1 MNQKPSTQQVKNPS
15 LTLYAFHLRHSLSEG
30 SEQVTDKAYHLWEQ
44 FVKLG
49 EQLNIGELK
58 SLKSKLL
65 CYEDTTGTYKPSLEE
80 KALEDKHSSLPLEL
94 LKHQR
99 TLEFHVPTQP
109 NSPQLS
115 GEIYPIRIHD
125 TYAVDLTLRY
135 EEPVDITQL
144 SQLNPNGYLLSSWIR
159 PSLGETFLLFAEPP
173 NNTNDY
179 QTLANACVKEVL
191 STTNQPL
198 KDYIAQGKLFGS
210 PIFEYDNQQEDPT
223 QRCHLWVWFNT
234 DNETLKSIGET
245 ADYVLNLLCCRSKIL
260 FAYHQARLCY
270 WQARQLYSRIETQVQ
285 IFNNLPTDSG
295 QRLEK
300 LKILLT
306 NISPIAF
313 QYARL
318 LRDMH
323 DHTQSIVT
331 NTENYSIWLQKISQK
346 SQDKYSDDNL
356 KFLENF
362 RDRTNPRLQQQIQ
375 TDINYLSPGQ
385 DMFQQAIAASR
396 GLVEIDQAERDRQ
409 RQEELRQQEER
420 EEKKRERLEKSEKER
435 DRNFQTTAFA
445 VASGLA
451 VGGIVISASS
461 QVTKEN
467 PIRMPG
473 SPTASSPHPF
483 ILWVLG
489 SIVSGLV
496 AAWLVWWIAKRRQ
509 KQSKEKSAEI
519 NLTM

>member
-1 MNQKPSTQQVKNPS
+1 MNQNSSTQQVKNLS
-15 LTLYAFHLRHSLSEG
+15 LTLYAFHLRNSLSEG
-30 SEQVTDKAYHLWEQ
+30 SEQVKDNAYHLWEQ

-49 EQLNIGELK
+49 EQLNIDSLK

-65 CYEDTTGTYKPSLEE
+65 CYEDTTGNYEPSLEE

-99 TLEFHVPTQP
+99 TLKFDVPTQP

-159 PSLGETFLLFAEPP
+159 PSLGETLLLFAEPP

-179 QTLANACVKEVL
+179 QTLAEACVKEVL

-198 KDYIAQGKLFGS
+198 QDYIAQGKLFGS

-234 DNETLKSIGET
+234 DNETLNSIGET
-245 ADYVLNLLCCRSKIL
+245 ADYLLNLLCCRSKIL

-270 WQARQLYSRIETQVQ
+270 WDARQLYSEIETQVQ
-285 IFNNLPTDSG
+285 IFKNLPTDSAV
-295 QRLEK
+295 RLET
-300 LKILLT
+300 LKTLIT
-306 NISPIAF
+306 AISPKAF
-313 QYARL
+313 QYARQ

-323 DHTQSIVT
+323 DHTQTIIT
-331 NTENYSIWLQKISQK
+331 NTINYSIWLQKISQK
-346 SQDKYSDDNL
+346 SQDNDDL

-362 RDRTNPRLQQQIQ
+362 RDRTSPRLQQQIQ

-385 DMFQQAIAASR
+385 DMFEQAISASR

-409 RQEELRQQEER
+409 RQEDLRQQEER
-420 EEKKRERLEKSEKER
+420 EEKKRELLEKSEKER

-467 PIRMPG
+467 PVRMPG

-483 ILWVLG
+483 ILWVFG

-496 AAWLVWWIAKRRQ
+496 AAWIAWWIAKRWQ
-509 KQSKEKSAEI
+509 K
-519 NLTM
+519 